1 MMHVEY
7 ISYRTNFNSKVDL
20 ICIKD
25 NVSIWIP
32 RQSPVPIPKMM
43 LKCWCYDSQIA
54 VLTNLFPIHLFSISF
69 QQAEK
74 GVLGANGL
82 KYISST
88 IAWACFHKVEV
99 IYGLSIYYSVLFNDL
114 VLSNFVSTKYVE
126 QSAVLCFEEE
136 GVLLIDFFLQTWFRC
151 LTDWISIGF

>member
-1 MMHVEY
+1 MMRVEY

-32 RQSPVPIPKMM
+32 RQLPTPIPMLM
-43 LKCWCYDSQIA
+43 LKCWCYDFQIA
-54 VLTNLFPIHLFSISF
+54 VLTHLFPIHLFSTSF
-69 QQAEK
+69 QGAQK

-88 IAWACFHKVEV
+88 MAWACFHKLEV
-99 IYGLSIYYSVLFNDL
+99 IYGLSIYYSVLFIDL
-114 VLSNFVSTKYVE
+114 VLSIFVSTKYVG
-126 QSAVLCFEEE
+126 QTAVLCFEEK
-136 GVLLIDFFLQTWFRC
+136 GVLLAGFFLQTWCRC
-151 LTDWISIGF
+151 LTDWMSIGF